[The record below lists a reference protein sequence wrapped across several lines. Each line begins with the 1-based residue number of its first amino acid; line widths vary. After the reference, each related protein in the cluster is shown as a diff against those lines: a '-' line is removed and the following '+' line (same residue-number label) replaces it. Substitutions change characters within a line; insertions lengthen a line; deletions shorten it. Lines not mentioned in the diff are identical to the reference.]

1 MAEKYLLVNPIIIGG
16 NSQLSFDGHTP
27 NEAAQSAWDN
37 ISKNIVNLLPKSYF
51 SLKNEN
57 NKLFHF
63 EVKEKMTNS
72 KQRGGGTLKYSISQY
87 DLDLPKNIQRLFL
100 EKVKNVMDQRSMI
113 DSINDN
119 MDDKD
124 GGSSDENDMDENN
137 MDEQFGGS
145 SNDSSDS
152 DKYKKHGNKGKYSNK
167 KKHKY
172 EEDDDEDSD
181 SDDVNDRYLV
191 RLYKKWKQERFLSY
205 IEPAV
210 FYWWYTPT
218 IYKLSSLYTPIPN
231 TILYYND
238 VTPYYKQVI
247 LPS

>member
-16 NSQLSFDGHTP
+16 NSQLSFDGYTP
-27 NEAAQSAWDN
+27 NEAAQNAWDN

-51 SLKNEN
+51 SLQNEN

-72 KQRGGGTLKYSISQY
+72 KQKGGGTLKYSISQF

-100 EKVKNVMDQRSMI
+100 EKVKNVMDQRNI
-113 DSINDN
+113 INSINDN
-119 MDDKD
+119 INNDD
-124 GGSSDENDMDENN
+124 GISSEIPPGFDNDKY
-137 MDEQFGGS
+137 GGS
-145 SNDSSDS
+145 SNDNSDS
-152 DKYKKHGNKGKYSNK
+152 SNKYKKHSYKGKYSNK
-167 KKHKY
+167 KKHKFDD
-172 EEDDDEDSD
+172 EDEDEDSD
-181 SDDVNDRYLV
+181 SDDVNDKYLIK
-191 RLYKKWKQERFLSY
+191 LYKKWKQERFLSY